1 MTERQLQ
8 LERERVYDDEHF
20 DVRYENIHWHLERL
34 RGVLPRGGK
43 AVDLGC
49 GRGAGTINLALNRGF
64 SVVAIDSDIS
74 HTKLAYALQKSVLYG
89 IGSIKYVVGRKEA
102 ELSYPKE
109 SGVLF
114 VRGSIESDLKLPT
127 ESADLVTFFHT
138 WPSEIDKEWQEIY
151 SEGARVL
158 KNKGLFVV
166 TVDRESSVFSTEE
179 LLALAGLQEVSA
191 SETPNIINNHLD
203 PADKYLITAR
213 KLIT

>member
-8 LERERVYDDEHF
+8 PERERAYDDEYF

-34 RGVLPRGGK
+34 RKVLPRGGR

-49 GRGAGTINLALNRGF
+49 GRGAGTINLAIRGF

-74 HTKLAYALQKSVLYG
+74 GKKLMYALQKSMLYG
-89 IGSIKYVVGRKEA
+89 IKSIKYVVGGEGA

-109 SGVLF
+109 SGVIF
-114 VRGSIESDLKLPT
+114 VKGGIESDLELPT

-138 WPSEIDKEWQEIY
+138 WPSELDRQWQEIY

-158 KNKGLFVV
+158 KNEGLFVV

-179 LLALAGLQEVSA
+179 LLALAGLQEIST
-191 SETPNIINNHLD
+191 SETPNIIDNHLD

>member
-1 MTERQLQ
+1 MFERRLR
-8 LERERVYDDEHF
+8 LERERADDDRHF

-34 RGVLPRGGK
+34 RELLPRRGR

-49 GRGAGTINLALNRGF
+49 GRGAGTINLTIRGF

-74 HTKLAYALQKSVLYG
+74 GKKLAYALQKSVLYG
-89 IGSIKYVVGRKEA
+89 IRNVKYVVGRKET

-109 SGVLF
+109 SGTLF
-114 VRGSIESDLKLPT
+114 VKGEIEHDLGLPT
-127 ESADLVTFFHT
+127 ESANLVTFFHT
-138 WPSEIDKEWQEIY
+138 WPSDLDKEWQEIY

-166 TVDRESSVFSTEE
+166 TVDRESSVLSTEK
-179 LLALAGLQEVSA
+179 LLTLAGLKEILT
-191 SETPNIINNHLD
+191 SETPNITDNHLD

-213 KLIT
+213 KLIV